1 LKVEKLKKFWK
12 NKRVLII
19 GHTGFTGSW
28 LTIFLNHLG
37 SSVSGYSLSSEK
49 QHIIFNILK
58 LKNKIKNNC
67 FGDINNSPALFN
79 FIKKTGPEIII
90 NLAAQSLVRK
100 SYFEPIE
107 TYKTNVMG
115 AINLLNI
122 CRNIKGIKVILTITT
137 DKVYLNKEI
146 NKSYKENDA
155 LGGLDPYSSSKAASE
170 IAIHSFD
177 KSFFNKQDSAYIA
190 TARSGNIIG
199 GGDWSE
205 DRLIPDLIKSHISRK
220 KFIVRMPDAIRPW
233 QHVLEAVWGY
243 IILCQKLYQRNKIAK
258 GAWNFGPNSKNF
270 LKVKELIK
278 KITSISNFKIK
289 YKTKKSYLFESKI
302 LKLNNSKSKKNLG
315 WTPILSINQMINFT
329 ISWYELMIQ
338 NKKKLYDL
346 TIMQI
351 EFFIKKIKKKNFVKK

>member
-12 NKRVLII
+12 NKRILII

-49 QHIIFNILK
+49 KHIIFNILQ

-67 FGDINNSPALFN
+67 FADINNSHTLLN
-79 FIKKTGPEIII
+79 FIKKVRPEIII
-90 NLAAQSLVRK
+90 NLAAQPLVRK
-100 SYFEPIE
+100 SYSKPIE

-115 AINLLNI
+115 AINLLYI
-122 CRNIKGIKVILTITT
+122 CKNIKNIRAILMITT

-146 NKSYKENDA
+146 NKSYKESDP

-170 IAIHSFD
+170 IAIHSFN

-205 DRLIPDLIKSHISRK
+205 DRLIPDLIKSHFSSK
-220 KFIVRMPDAIRPW
+220 KFIIRMPEAIRPW
-233 QHVLEAVWGY
+233 QHVLEAIYGY
-243 IILCQKLYQRNKIAK
+243 LILCEKLYRRNKAAK
-258 GAWNFGPNSKNF
+258 GAWNFGPSNKNF
-270 LKVKELIK
+270 LKVKDFLNKIK
-278 KITSISNFKIK
+278 LISNLKLK
-289 YKTKKSYLFESKI
+289 WYKKKSNFHETKI

-315 WTPILSINQMINFT
+315 WRPILSINEMINFT
-329 ISWYELMIQ
+329 ISWYELMRK
-338 NKKKLYDL
+338 NKSQLYDL
-346 TIMQI
+346 SISQI
-351 EFFIKKIKKKNFVKK
+351 KYFIKKI

>member
-1 LKVEKLKKFWK
+1 MKVEKLKKFWK
-12 NKRVLII
+12 NKKVLII

-28 LTIFLNHLG
+28 LTVFLNHLG

-67 FGDINNSPALFN
+67 FEDINNSPALFN
-79 FIKKTGPEIII
+79 FIKKTRPEIII

-122 CRNIKGIKVILTITT
+122 CRNIKGIKVILMITT

-146 NKSYKENDA
+146 NKSYKENDP
-155 LGGLDPYSSSKAASE
+155 LGGLDPYSSSKAAAE

-220 KFIVRMPDAIRPW
+220 NFIIRMPDAIRPW

-270 LKVKELIK
+270 LKVKDLIK
-278 KITSISNFKIK
+278 KITFISNLKIK

-329 ISWYELMIQ
+329 LSWYELMIQ

-346 TIMQI
+346 TIIQI
-351 EFFIKKIKKKNFVKK
+351 EFFIKKIKKKVL

>member
-1 LKVEKLKKFWK
+1 MRVDNLKKFWK

-28 LTIFLNHLG
+28 LIIFLNYLG

-49 QHIIFNILK
+49 KHIIFNILK
-58 LKNKIKNNC
+58 LKNKIKNN
-67 FGDINNSPALFN
+67 FFADINNSPALFN
-79 FIKKTGPEIII
+79 FIKKTRPEIII
-90 NLAAQSLVRK
+90 NLAAQPLVRK

-115 AINLLNI
+115 SINLLNI
-122 CRNIKGIKVILTITT
+122 CKNIKGIKAILMITT

-146 NKSYKENDA
+146 NKSYKESDP

-205 DRLIPDLIKSHISRK
+205 DRLIPDLIKSHISGK
-220 KFIVRMPDAIRPW
+220 KFIIRMPNAIRPW
-233 QHVLEAVWGY
+233 QHVLEAIYGY
-243 IILCQKLYQRNKIAK
+243 LLLCQKLYQRNKFAK
-258 GAWNFGPNSKNF
+258 GAWNFGPNNKNF
-270 LKVKELIK
+270 FKVKDLLNKIK
-278 KITSISNFKIK
+278 LFSNFKLK
-289 YKTKKSYLFESKI
+289 WYVKTSSFHESKI
-302 LKLNNSKSKKNLG
+302 LKLNNNKSKKYLD
-315 WTPILSINQMINFT
+315 WKPILSINEMIEFT
-329 ISWYELMIQ
+329 IVWYELMRKDKSQ
-338 NKKKLYDL
+338 LYDL
-346 TIMQI
+346 SISQI
-351 EFFIKKIKKKNFVKK
+351 KYFLKKI